1 MVDCLLQ
8 ITTARKAVTLVL
20 SYIIFAKPL
29 LLQHSLGMGMITA
42 GIVLKMLPES
52 KGPKLQK
59 ASESDDVKYSAL
71 EVQSLA
77 GDRNG
82 SSELRDSVAEVQNTK
97 Y

>member
-1 MVDCLLQ
+1 M
-8 ITTARKAVTLVL
+8 TLVL

-52 KGPKLQK
+52 KGFKLQK
-59 ASESDDVKYSAL
+59 PSESDNVEYSAV
-71 EVQSLA
+71 EV
-77 GDRNG
+77 GDFGVDRNR
-82 SSELRDSVAEVQNTK
+82 SQESIQEVQNTK